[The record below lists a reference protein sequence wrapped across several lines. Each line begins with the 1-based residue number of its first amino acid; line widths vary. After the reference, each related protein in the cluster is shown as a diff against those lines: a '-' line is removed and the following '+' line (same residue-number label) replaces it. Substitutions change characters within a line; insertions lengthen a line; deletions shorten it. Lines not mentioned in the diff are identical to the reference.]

1 MLHRRQFFTSSACLF
16 FIVAVF
22 TMPVVSNGQEAPGS
36 PSQVPTPSDADPVA
50 GEVGWPFV
58 RGATLD
64 GHSAETGIA
73 SEWPAEGPPVLWTR
87 EIGQGYSAFVAAP
100 ADLIGRRR
108 VYTQSQTLAGQ
119 TVLCLDGDTG
129 DTIWSYRYDWPFEA
143 AGVYPG
149 PRATPTLS
157 NDHIFFAGPSG
168 LVGCLTADTGDLVWS
183 RNVVEV
189 FGGKGAEFGY
199 SCSPTV
205 VDRAVV
211 LPVGGENAS
220 LVALR
225 SADGGLIWKKGSD
238 PASYTPAFPIERDGR
253 KLIVGYMQNSLI
265 IVDRQSGEP
274 AWKLDL
280 SNGYDEHSAWPIYQE
295 PYLWISA
302 PFRSSSQL
310 LEIPATDSTETELR
324 RVWKN
329 RLLSNDVTSSVL
341 VDGHLYGFDLL
352 EAQSK
357 VHRPSRGKFRC
368 VEFETG
374 VEKWS
379 VGTGR
384 PIREDSVN
392 APSDEPFIGQCGIVV
407 ADGKLIMLNEVGE
420 LILAR
425 VNSEHYEELARTMV
439 LGGELVWTPP
449 ILSDGRIYIRNHSR
463 AVCLYV
469 GMPEELLV
477 DQPVLTVSD
486 VPQSDYYDLA
496 ATLLSIE
503 PEYAFDLPSDEWLWN
518 WYQTSIWILVGA
530 SVIAAVVQLVVRQSR
545 KQVAGRFTFVT
556 SSFLVGALG
565 TTFLSGWT
573 GDFVFTWPVCVFVA
587 FDGLA
592 RSLKWK
598 RDVLAGRKEKL
609 KDWGRVA
616 AFLAVSMVYFLLCRR
631 LSLVTEWVFLVG
643 FPVALPFSRIA
654 ARFDQRP
661 GAKAVIVSA
670 TATLLGFTAY
680 YAAAVKLLKF
690 KY

>member
-1 MLHRRQFFTSSACLF
+1 MRYRRPFSAVSPSLCFVLTVLTLCDVSYGQEVASSASE
-16 FIVAVF
+16 
-22 TMPVVSNGQEAPGS
+22 TVV
-36 PSQVPTPSDADPVA
+36 DAAADSRA
-50 GEVGWPFV
+50 EDRGWPFV

-73 SEWPAEGPPVLWTR
+73 SEWPEQGPPVLWTR

-100 ADLIGRRR
+100 PDLNGRRR

-119 TVLCLDGDTG
+119 TVLCLDGDSG

-149 PRATPTLS
+149 PRSTPTLS
-157 NDHIFFAGPSG
+157 NDHVYFAGPSG

-183 RNVVEV
+183 RNVVED

-211 LPVGGENAS
+211 LPVGGEDAS

-225 SADGGLIWKKGSD
+225 PTDGGLIWKKGSD

-253 KLIVGYMQNSLI
+253 NLIVGYMQNSLV
-265 IVDRQSGEP
+265 IVDGQCGELV
-274 AWKLDL
+274 WKLDL
-280 SNGYDEHSAWPIYQE
+280 SNGYDEHSAWPIYKE

-302 PFRSSSQL
+302 PFRSGSQL
-310 LEIPATDSTETELR
+310 LEIPGKDSTETELR

-341 VDGHLYGFDLL
+341 VDGHLYGFDLF

-384 PIREDSVN
+384 PVREDSVN
-392 APSDEPFIGQCGIVV
+392 TPSDEPFIGQCGIVV

-420 LILAR
+420 MILAR
-425 VNSEHYEELARTMV
+425 VNAERYEELARTMV

-449 ILSDGRIYIRNHSR
+449 ILSDGRVYIRNHSR

-469 GMPEELLV
+469 GKPEELLV

-486 VPQSDYYDLA
+486 VPQSEYYDLA

-518 WYQTSIWILVGA
+518 WYLTSIAILGGA
-530 SVIAAVVQLVVRQSR
+530 SIFAAAIQLAVRQSR
-545 KQVAGRFTFVT
+545 KQAAGRITFLA
-556 SSFLVGALG
+556 SSFLAGALG

-573 GDFVFTWPVCVFVA
+573 DDFVFTWPVCVFVA

-592 RSLKWK
+592 RSLKWT
-598 RDVLAGRKEKL
+598 RDSQAAKKEKL
-609 KDWGRVA
+609 KDWSRLA
-616 AFLAVSMVYFLLCRR
+616 AFLAIAVVYFLLCRR

-643 FPVALPFSRIA
+643 FPVALPFARVA
-654 ARFDQRP
+654 ARCDQRP
-661 GAKAVIVSA
+661 GAKAAIVSA

-680 YAAAVKLLKF
+680 YAAAVKLLEI